1 MTAKG
6 LSIIVM
12 LITLL
17 RLILGGLIIKE
28 GVNNKDKR
36 EKVMRYLIGVKK
48 LSDTPLNKVGLF
60 HSSKSQSLN
69 HLWLSHLCPSVM
81 DKKPKLLK
89 RFRAIV

>member
-1 MTAKG
+1 MYVIFCFFLLIQKNYFIIPPMTAQV

-28 GVNNKDKR
+28 GVNNKGKR

-48 LSDTPLNKVGLF
+48 LSDTPLNKGVVKGG
-60 HSSKSQSLN
+60 SKAKSI
-69 HLWLSHLCPSVM
+69 
-81 DKKPKLLK
+81 
-89 RFRAIV
+89 F

>member
-1 MTAKG
+1 MTAQG

-28 GVNNKDKR
+28 GVNNKGKR

-48 LSDTPLNKVGLF
+48 LSDTPLNKGVVKGG
-60 HSSKSQSLN
+60 SKAKSI
-69 HLWLSHLCPSVM
+69 
-81 DKKPKLLK
+81 
-89 RFRAIV
+89 FY

>member
-17 RLILGGLIIKE
+17 RLILGGLIINE

-48 LSDTPLNKVGLF
+48 LSDTPLNKGGLRGYQRQNL
-60 HSSKSQSLN
+60 SS
-69 HLWLSHLCPSVM
+69 
-81 DKKPKLLK
+81 
-89 RFRAIV
+89 I

>member
-1 MTAKG
+1 MTAQG

-28 GVNNKDKR
+28 GVNNKGKR

-48 LSDTPLNKVGLF
+48 LSDTPLNKGVVKGG
-60 HSSKSQSLN
+60 SKAKSIFN
-69 HLWLSHLCPSVM
+69 
-81 DKKPKLLK
+81 
-89 RFRAIV
+89 

>member
-1 MTAKG
+1 MTAQG

-28 GVNNKDKR
+28 GVNNKGKR

-48 LSDTPLNKVGLF
+48 LSDTPLNKGVVKGG
-60 HSSKSQSLN
+60 SKAKSI
-69 HLWLSHLCPSVM
+69 
-81 DKKPKLLK
+81 
-89 RFRAIV
+89 F